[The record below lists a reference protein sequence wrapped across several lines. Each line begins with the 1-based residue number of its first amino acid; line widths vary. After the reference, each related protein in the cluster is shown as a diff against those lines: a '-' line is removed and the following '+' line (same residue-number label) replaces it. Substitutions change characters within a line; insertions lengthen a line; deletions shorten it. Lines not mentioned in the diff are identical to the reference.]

1 MNTFGDGA
9 RSVQIFRSRQT
20 IFGYHRRLCAIPTLL
35 EVSFKGIAMLSS
47 NRSGLYFFL
56 AIVLVYR
63 TSYGAEPN
71 AELVTALRAL
81 TAVKSAEPVASAN
94 MIPKD
99 ISLRMKAANFKSTA
113 DWRRLHS
120 REDWERFR
128 DEKLQAL
135 RNSIHLPQDLKTPP
149 VVQVTASLPGD
160 GFSIDNIVF
169 ESRPG
174 LLVTANLY
182 RPAQA
187 GSKMPGILICHS
199 HHNPKTESELQT
211 MGMTWAR
218 AGCLVLVMDQLG
230 HGERRQHPFR
240 TATDYPT
247 SFRVSRQDYFYRYH
261 VALQLALAGETLI
274 GWMAWDLHCGVDVL
288 LSQAGIDPQRIIL
301 LGAVAGGGDPV
312 AVAGALD
319 PRITAVVPFNFGG
332 PQPESRHPLPND
344 VEETFGY
351 AGGGSWE
358 STRNLV
364 QSAGE
369 GFLPWVIVGGIA
381 PRHLIYAHEFSWDR
395 ERDPVWKRLNQIYEW
410 EKAPGNLAFTLGRGS
425 VRGQAP
431 ESTHCNNIGATHRKL
446 IHAAWRQ
453 WFKIEIADDEE
464 YRHPLPSDKLQALT
478 PEVRE
483 QRHPKFARDV
493 ALQAAL
499 QRSGQFGKELQAQA
513 PAQRIKLL
521 RDAWSRKLGNVEP
534 ARDKCVLTA
543 QPATNVSGE
552 IAVVPAT
559 LQTEPGIV
567 VPLLLIFPAK
577 NGPVP
582 VVIGIS
588 QHGKDRF
595 LKENA
600 EPIAELLARGIAV
613 CLPDV
618 RGTGETALEDHG
630 RDRTSDATAYSATEQ
645 MLGGTILGARLRDLR
660 NVVKCLRSDSRI
672 DGKRLALWGDSF
684 APVNPPELE
693 LAIPEGIDKSP
704 VSVEPLGGLLS
715 LLTALYEDDVRAVAV
730 HHGLS
735 SYASVLTGPRTYLPQ
750 EMLIPDAIGHGDIS
764 ALLAGI
770 APTPVRMWEL
780 RNGMNQS
787 VADESLPMLY
797 ADVVKTYAGTNA
809 LLQLGRQTE
818 QGLADWFAAQ
828 LR

>member
-1 MNTFGDGA
+1 MIGI
-9 RSVQIFRSRQT
+9 SVPSQ
-20 IFGYHRRLCAIPTLL
+20 TLL
-35 EVSFKGIAMLSS
+35 EVSFKGIAMQLS
-47 NRSGLYFFL
+47 NCRGLYFLL
-56 AIVLVYR
+56 AIVLVTR
-63 TSYGAEPN
+63 TSYGAEPD
-71 AELVTALRAL
+71 ARLVKALRDLLPAL
-81 TAVKSAEPVASAN
+81 RTTVQAAEPVATAN

-99 ISLRMKAANFKSTA
+99 ISLRLKAANLKSTA
-113 DWRRLHS
+113 DWKQLQS
-120 REDWERFR
+120 REAWERYR

-135 RNSIHLPQDLKTPP
+135 RNSLHLPPDLKTPP

-160 GFSIDNIVF
+160 GFTIDNIVF

-182 RPAQA
+182 RPAKA
-187 GSKMPGILICHS
+187 GTKMPGILICHS

-218 AGCLVLVMDQLG
+218 AGCVVIVMDQLG

-240 TATDYPT
+240 TAADYPT

-261 VALQLALAGETLI
+261 VALQLALAGETLM
-274 GWMAWDLHCGVDVL
+274 GWMAWDLHCSVDVL
-288 LSQAGIDPQRIIL
+288 LAQPGIDPQRIIL
-301 LGAVAGGGDPV
+301 LGAVAGGGDPA

-319 PRITAVVPFNFGG
+319 PRIAAVVPFNFGG
-332 PQPESRHPLPND
+332 PQPESRHPLPDD

-410 EKAPGNLAFTLGRGS
+410 ERAPANVAFTLGRGS

-453 WFKIEIADDEE
+453 WFNIDIADDEE
-464 YRHPLPSDKLQALT
+464 YRHPVSSDKLQALT
-478 PEVRE
+478 PDVRE
-483 QRHPKFARDV
+483 QRHPKLAREV

-499 QRSGQFGKELQAQA
+499 QRAGQFGMELQAQA

-521 RDAWSRKLGNVEP
+521 RDPWSRKLGNVEP
-534 ARDKCVLTA
+534 ARDKCVLMA
-543 QPATNVSGE
+543 QPAAKVSGE
-552 IAVVPAT
+552 ITVVPAT
-559 LQTEPGIV
+559 LQTEEPGIV
-567 VPLLLIFPAK
+567 VPLLLMLPAK
-577 NGPVP
+577 SGPAP

-588 QHGKDRF
+588 QQGKDRF

-645 MLGGTILGARLRDLR
+645 MLGGTILGARLRDMR
-660 NVVKCLRSDSRI
+660 NVVKCLRSDSRF
-672 DGKRLALWGDSF
+672 DGKKLALWGDSF
-684 APVNPPELE
+684 APANPPELE

-704 VSVEPLGGLLS
+704 ASIEPLGGLLS
-715 LLTALYEDDVRAVAV
+715 VLTALYEDDIKAVAI

-735 SYASVLTGPRTYLPQ
+735 SYASVLAGPRTYLPQ
-750 EMLIPDAIGHGDIS
+750 EMLIPDAIGQGDIS
-764 ALLAGI
+764 TLLAGI
-770 APTPVRMWEL
+770 APTPLRMWQL
-780 RNGMNQS
+780 RNGMNQA

-809 LLQLGRQTE
+809 SRQFQLGRQTE
-818 QGLADWFAAQ
+818 EGLAAWFVAQ
-828 LR
+828 FEKPMPPAK